1 MYMMIEKSRSEEMKQ
16 MLNIAWAAGFID
28 GEGCICILKQK
39 YLSSD
44 GGQKV
49 YYRLS
54 VSISQ
59 NNLEVLQRVKEVSG
73 EHGNIFARKRTIQ
86 TNRQCYTLNYDSKHA
101 LNLIRTL
108 KPFLIRKRAEVD
120 AIEQFWQ
127 EGRMEE
133 RTGRKPV
140 KDEILAVRESW
151 YRKLQRMK

>member
-1 MYMMIEKSRSEEMKQ
+1 MKIEQSRSQEMNER
-16 MLNIAWAAGFID
+16 LNIAWVAGFID

-44 GGQKV
+44 GAQKV

-73 EHGNIFARKRTIQ
+73 IHGNIFAKKRTIK

-101 LNLIRTL
+101 LSFIRAL
-108 KPFLIRKRAEVD
+108 KPFLVRKRAEVD
-120 AIEQFWQ
+120 AIEQFWLQ
-127 EGRMEE
+127 GRMEE

-140 KDEILAVRESW
+140 KADVLAIRESW
-151 YRKLQRMK
+151 YKKLQRMK